1 MQESVSSKKDWKE
14 TVPNMGPMAD
24 GITTADAWR
33 ISLLHEKRLGMVSR
47 NMDMNDSRAESQ
59 ASGAETEHI
68 LSPISHAGSV
78 NVGEDAVSGEGR
90 ISWREVTGQV
100 DTASAG
106 CQASPQLIML
116 HPLHLTREVGFDEEP
131 TVLKAKTKA
140 GERETRMGETLLL
153 HELRQQWQ
161 QKSKEQE
168 LESERT
174 RKRREL
180 KEERRQ
186 KDRQARQKE
195 RQRERQLESKRER
208 EKKEK
213 EQEQEGE
220 KERQHQRHLE
230 VKREREQEREHEVE
244 AERNVR
250 NQAVLKIQQS
260 WDEACHNVLHEEE
273 RIALQEMERDR
284 RDKKQN
290 MDQERDR
297 ATWLNF
303 AQRLQQKAGLVAK
316 VDGAQ
321 QVWDPQDL
329 LAGRKCV
336 AEALAALEESSAI
349 RAREKE
355 ASTGRW
361 NGRDGMY
368 TVWRGG
374 PNCVGERETRT
385 LHTQTDD
392 SPQDVESTQQYA
404 RTASCTLSNGT
415 KNLESPSNKG
425 AQPSTELKNA
435 LWQNGLSL
443 QHVHHHHHYYSQP
456 AVASPRFAMRDGS
469 NGALRR
475 IWNGADGGRVG
486 AAAGTTSDDAVID
499 LGTYQGPRRIAAR
512 SLAAATPSQPTR
524 RPNII
529 LPSPPPLEPA
539 VSLNVFSVCDS
550 GNDADDGACST
561 GALDMPGLA
570 EEREGPVFSN
580 TKPRINTASSCKY
593 SSESESRSSTLE
605 QERRVFSKSV
615 PLLCRLFGGASPR
628 VTPRATPTKTRE
640 PTPNANTRA
649 PLRPT
654 RARAEPRILDT
665 QVLSPCGKFVHSQLG
680 QRAAP
685 CASRHADK
693 RNNERAAPALAGE
706 DEGHEPS
713 MRLRLLSTTAACA
726 HRLSGLENDNK
737 LGTDATLNSGPTN
750 QGARKPIEAAMSEAL
765 AVAVEQVDSL
775 CISLSVSAESVV
787 AAELEAAAV
796 DAQAREDSDF
806 DLNHLTYRIIGE
818 NWLEGESS
826 TSSQSHRVV
835 SILEQ
840 VVEETSETEE
850 DQQEP
855 AFILGECDL
864 YPFHNCRET
873 DEDGT
878 SFICC

>member
-1 MQESVSSKKDWKE
+1 
-14 TVPNMGPMAD
+14 MGLMAD

-68 LSPISHAGSV
+68 LSPVSHAGSI
-78 NVGEDAVSGEGR
+78 NFGEDAVSGEGR

-100 DTASAG
+100 DTASGG

-131 TVLKAKTKA
+131 TVHKAKTKA

-168 LESERT
+168 LESERA

-208 EKKEK
+208 EKDK

-220 KERQHQRHLE
+220 KERQHQRQLE

-244 AERNVR
+244 AERN
-250 NQAVLKIQQS
+250 QAELKIQQS
-260 WDEACHNVLHEEE
+260 WEEACHNVLHEEE
-273 RIALQEMERDR
+273 RIALQEMERDG

-290 MDQERDR
+290 MDQERYR

-316 VDGAQ
+316 FDGAQ
-321 QVWDPQDL
+321 QVGGMWDPQDL

-336 AEALAALEESSAI
+336 AEALAALQESSAI
-349 RAREKE
+349 RARERE
-355 ASTGRW
+355 AATGRW

-368 TVWRGG
+368 TVWSGG
-374 PNCVGERETRT
+374 PDCVGERETRT

-392 SPQDVESTQQYA
+392 SPQDVESPQQYA
-404 RTASCTLSNGT
+404 RTASCTLSDST
-415 KNLESPSNKG
+415 KKLESPSQHKG

-435 LWQNGLSL
+435 LLQNGLSL

-456 AVASPRFAMRDGS
+456 AEASPRFAMRDGS
-469 NGALRR
+469 NGALRG
-475 IWNGADGGRVG
+475 IWKGADGGRVG
-486 AAAGTTSDDAVID
+486 AAAGSTTDDAVID

-512 SLAAATPSQPTR
+512 SLAVATPSQPTR
-524 RPNII
+524 HPNII

-539 VSLNVFSVCDS
+539 ASLSVFSVSDS
-550 GNDADDGACST
+550 GDDADGGACST
-561 GALDMPGLA
+561 GALDTPGLA
-570 EEREGPVFSN
+570 EERARPIFST
-580 TKPRINTASSCKY
+580 TKQRINTVSSCKY
-593 SSESESRSSTLE
+593 SSESESRSNTLE

-693 RNNERAAPALAGE
+693 RNNERAGPALAGE

-713 MRLRLLSTTAACA
+713 VRLRLLSTTAACA

-750 QGARKPIEAAMSEAL
+750 QGARKPIEAAVSEAL

-796 DAQAREDSDF
+796 DEQAREDSDF